1 MQGDELTAVKKTLDL
16 NSELSLVDVDSIEFT
31 DIKSNLT
38 LQFSIDDF
46 AQIYGEELLI
56 LNGDNYV
63 YNQSIMDK
71 NKLYI
76 ISPLVLIHCE
86 FQQEEIKNM
95 HHKLII

>member
-1 MQGDELTAVKKTLDL
+1 KAVYPLNQLLQGDELTAVKKTLDL

-63 YNQSIMDK
+63 
-71 NKLYI
+71 
-76 ISPLVLIHCE
+76 
-86 FQQEEIKNM
+86 
-95 HHKLII
+95 